1 MTTHDDPTKEAP
13 YTRGLPPTIWTRLHQ
28 DNKLFLAKVPLFRGL
43 PDDQLE
49 PIVDI
54 AESQHYERGEVIIEQ
69 GSPNEHIYFLKDGL
83 VGVTR
88 LAENGRGE
96 EVVSY
101 FHGDHIFGEFGLFSS
116 GQHIATATVSALT
129 EVNLIRIQHK
139 AFIDTLNDYHPAA
152 LEVARILTQRLQ
164 NPTDKL
170 IPASSEQNIY
180 FVMGM
185 NKGAGATTLGS
196 ALATSLA
203 KEEPGKIVY
212 TEYPDGHELPDEFGF
227 GSNDFY
233 HHPANFDVFVPL
245 GMPRLAPAVNVNLI
259 LERLQRK
266 YKYVILSLP
275 AKMMHELGDLMEQV
289 DRIIL
294 IASPARWLALQ
305 DTAELLE
312 TSPFMEENSV
322 IRVSNY
328 CYAEYASY
336 PKPEDAN
343 FIIPFMVGLDL
354 SKQKTEGLPEQ
365 LAAVSDELGSRLSS
379 LNDIL
384 IYLPREVENSEGEK
398 VSTGPAL
405 EKLMWIMKGFFGEVS
420 RMDGEEGFHVIQ
432 SRTTAET
439 LNRKW
444 REVVQQVYQIKLAL
458 QLEAIAIEINRNLAL
473 V

>member
-1 MTTHDDPTKEAP
+1 MTANDQSLLDPS
-13 YTRGLPPTIWTRLHQ
+13 LPPAIWTQLQQ

-43 PDDQLE
+43 PDSQLE

-54 AESQHYERGEVIIEQ
+54 AESQYYERGDVILEQ
-69 GSPNEHIYFLKDGL
+69 GSPNEHIYFMKNGL

-88 LAENGRGE
+88 LATDGRGE
-96 EVVSY
+96 EVISY
-101 FHGDHIFGEFGLFSS
+101 FHADHIFGEFGLFSS
-116 GQHIATATVSALT
+116 GQHIATATITALT
-129 EVNLIRIQHK
+129 QVNLIRIQHK

-170 IPASSEQNIY
+170 IPASPEQNIY
-180 FVMGM
+180 FVMGL

-203 KEEPGKIVY
+203 KTEPGKVVY
-212 TEYPDGHELPDEFGF
+212 TEYPEGHELPDEFGF

-233 HHPANFDVFVPL
+233 QHPAGFDIFVPL

-266 YKYVILSLP
+266 YKYVLLGLP

-289 DRIIL
+289 DRIL
-294 IASPARWLALQ
+294 LVASPARWLALQ
-305 DTAELLE
+305 DTADLLE

-322 IRVSNY
+322 MRIVNY
-328 CYAEYASY
+328 CYAEYNSY
-336 PKPEDAN
+336 PQPEDAD
-343 FIIPFMVGLDL
+343 FVIPFMVGLDL
-354 SKQKTEGLPEQ
+354 LTQKVEGMPEQ
-365 LAAVSDELGSRLSS
+365 LTAVSNDLGSRLSS

-384 IYLPREVENSEGEK
+384 IYLPREAKNLEGEM
-398 VSTGPAL
+398 VTTAPAL
-405 EKLMWIMKGFFGEVS
+405 EKLMWILKGFFGEVH
-420 RMDGEEGFHVIQ
+420 RADGEDGFDVIQ
-432 SRTTAET
+432 SRTNVNT
-439 LNRKW
+439 LNEKW
-444 REVVQQVYQIKLAL
+444 RDVVQQLYQIKTSL
-458 QLEAIAIEINRNLAL
+458 QLEAIALEINRNLAL